1 MKEYIYLG
9 KIVNTHGIKGEIRIQ
24 SDFLRKELV
33 FLPNFSLYIGKNKTI
48 EKIETYRVH
57 KGYDMV
63 TLQGI
68 SNINDVLKYKGQN
81 VFIKREELGLSKEEY
96 LLEDLIGFKVIENQ
110 KILGIIKDFM
120 YNKGNILLEIAG
132 DKKFYL
138 PYNEVFIEKVFLLKQ
153 EVQVKNTK
161 GLIL

>member
-1 MKEYIYLG
+1 
-9 KIVNTHGIKGEIRIQ
+9 
-24 SDFLRKELV
+24 
-33 FLPNFSLYIGKNKTI
+33 
-48 EKIETYRVH
+48 
-57 KGYDMV
+57 MV

-120 YNKGNILLEIAG
+120 YNKGNILLEIIG